1 MSNVPITDRTFPPTA
16 WTVLL
21 TARKPDAAET
31 REARETLCKVYWRPV
46 ASYLQAL
53 GLTHEQAEDGAQ
65 ETMSALC
72 SDGALAEINPAN
84 GRLRHF
90 LKAAARNLVLNFR
103 RNESTQKRGAG
114 VATLSLDE
122 LPDGAIPCGDAPTD
136 AVFDREWACAIFAR
150 AMSSLEES
158 YALRGKGALLAALK
172 PALISADGLQ
182 PYDAIGS
189 SLGVGESQIKLE
201 VHRLRRRF
209 AERLRA
215 EVAATLAPDAN
226 AAEIEEEARYLVQT
240 LAHEPAV

>member
-21 TARKPDAAET
+21 TARKEDAPAT
-31 REARETLCKVYWRPV
+31 RAAREILCRVYWRPV

-65 ETMSALC
+65 ETMAALC
-72 SDGALAEINPAN
+72 SDGTLAEIDPAK

-90 LKAAARNLVLNFR
+90 LKAAARHLALNFR
-103 RNESTQKRGAG
+103 RAESAQKRGAG
-114 VATLSLDE
+114 VAALSLDE
-122 LPDGAIPCGDAPTD
+122 LPDSAIPGGDAPTD
-136 AVFDREWACAIFAR
+136 AVFDHEWACAIFAR

-158 YALRGKGALLAALK
+158 YALRGKGALLAVLK

-182 PYDAIGS
+182 PYGAIGS

-215 EVAATLAPDAN
+215 EVAATLSPDA
-226 AAEIEEEARYLVQT
+226 ADAEIEEEARYLVQT
-240 LAHEPAV
+240 LAYEPDV